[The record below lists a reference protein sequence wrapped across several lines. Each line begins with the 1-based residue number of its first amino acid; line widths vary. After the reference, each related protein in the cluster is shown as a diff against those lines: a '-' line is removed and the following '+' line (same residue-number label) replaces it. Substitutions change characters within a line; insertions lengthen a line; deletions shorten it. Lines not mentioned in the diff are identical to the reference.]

1 MTKSFHKAV
10 LITAIASLLPGSLLS
25 KTAGA
30 ATPSSFIASYVISDK
45 KPVSNR
51 SLIFKTQGK
60 RYTLSATT
68 KATGLLA
75 MVNPDP
81 IVEHSQGLI
90 SKNKV
95 APSHYKRSNPNN
107 KKKNLDLT
115 FDWKKGV
122 VLSETQPSDI
132 TYKITAHTHDMLS
145 DTLFLMFNPPAT
157 TAKLDIA
164 TRSRPKFYTLKR
176 LGEESITTA
185 AGTFKTVKYQRT
197 RDGKNDR
204 VVYIWC
210 ATKLSNL
217 PVKIEK
223 HKKGKVHTAE
233 LQSFKGL

>member
-10 LITAIASLLPGSLLS
+10 LITAITSLLASNLS
-25 KTAGA
+25 AYTAA
-30 ATPSSFIASYVISDK
+30 AAVPDSFIASYVISDG

-51 SLIFKTQGK
+51 SLVFKTQGK

-68 KATGLLA
+68 KASGILA
-75 MVNPDP
+75 MIHPDP
-81 IVEHSQGLI
+81 IVEHSEGVI
-90 SKNKV
+90 TNNKV
-95 APSHYKRSNPNN
+95 VPGHYTLSNPNE
-107 KKKNLDLT
+107 KKRNLDLT
-115 FDWKKGV
+115 FDWKKGQV
-122 VLSETQPSDI
+122 VSRTSPADI
-132 TYKITAHTHDMLS
+132 KYKISAHAHDMLS
-145 DTLFLMFNPPAT
+145 ETLFIMFSPPAT
-157 TAKLDIA
+157 TAKLDLV

-176 LGEESITTA
+176 LAEENITTA
-185 AGTFKTVKYQRT
+185 AGSFKTVKYQRT

-210 ATKLSNL
+210 APKLSNL